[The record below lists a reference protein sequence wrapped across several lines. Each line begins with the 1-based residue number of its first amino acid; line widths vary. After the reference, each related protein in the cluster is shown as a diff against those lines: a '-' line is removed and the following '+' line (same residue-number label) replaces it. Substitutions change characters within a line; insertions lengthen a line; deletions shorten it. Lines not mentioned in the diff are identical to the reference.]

1 MNLNTPFFVLLL
13 FALQLAAGADDLD
26 YFEGSAGDVDFCWVS
41 QCNKYPIFHL
51 FCEIGRAKTTFMK
64 CRKWRIVL

>member
-1 MNLNTPFFVLLL
+1 MNLNTPFLVFLL

-41 QCNKYPIFHL
+41 QRNKYPNFRL
-51 FCEIGRAKTTFMK
+51 FCEFGRAKTTFMK